1 MQATDSINLTTETA
15 HPHCAKASRYACY
28 PEPDHFSRSISS
40 ADYRQALED
49 SNRLPIPAQLALHL
63 ELPADWSALQ
73 TEMALVGRYLDA
85 DRQVRMINV
94 QCNQTRLPSSLLGA
108 LQQHFDL
115 SLVDTVTLAC
125 KLEEESLPNLAQS
138 AQRGITRWS
147 LIVPCQPNRLLD
159 AVVAM
164 ADDQGIEDI
173 HLDLLYGLP
182 NQSVRDSLAGIEQ
195 ALKLAPHSLT
205 LHNAHH
211 PSARIRRLM
220 ATPTVHTAPNTD
232 VDVDAEQTMRDR
244 GMTLAQQHGYHYIG
258 LDCLARADTALASA
272 RREGRLQRCLQGYRV
287 GDEALDHIGLG
298 PAALSVVGDCL
309 VENQVRHSLWAQDL
323 ADGRLPIRRG
333 HLRDLDNR
341 VRAIVIDRLL
351 SDARVSFQHC
361 ERLFQFSFRPYFAQA
376 LQSLHA
382 IAGKLPNPGLH
393 IDDEQ
398 IRIDA
403 NALPL
408 LPSIA
413 AAFDRYAQTQRPLSR
428 IG

>member
-1 MQATDSINLTTETA
+1 MQATDSINLNTDKANT
-15 HPHCAKASRYACY
+15 HCAEASRYACY

-49 SNRLPIPAQLALHL
+49 SNHLPIPAQLALHL

-73 TEMALVGRYLDA
+73 TEMALIGRHLDA
-85 DRQVRMINV
+85 DRQVRLINV
-94 QCNQTRLPSSLLGA
+94 QCNQTRLPASLLEA

-115 SLVDTVTLAC
+115 SLLDAVTLAC
-125 KLEEESLPNLAQS
+125 KLEEESLSNLAQS

-147 LIVPCQPNRLLD
+147 LIAPCQPNRLLD
-159 AVVAM
+159 ATVAM
-164 ADDQGIEDI
+164 AEGQGIEHL
-173 HLDLLYGLP
+173 HLDLIYGLP
-182 NQSVRDSLAGIEQ
+182 NQSINDSNAGIEQ
-195 ALKLAPHSLT
+195 ALTLSPYSLT

-211 PSARIRRLM
+211 LPARIRRLVAM
-220 ATPTVHTAPNTD
+220 PAVHTAPNTN
-232 VDVDAEQTMRDR
+232 AEQAVREQ
-244 GMTLAQQHGYHYIG
+244 GIALAQQHGYHYIG
-258 LDCLARADTALASA
+258 LDCLARADTALARA
-272 RREGRLQRCLQGYRV
+272 RHEGRLQRCLQGYRV
-287 GDEALDHIGLG
+287 ADEPLDHIGLG

-309 VENQVRHSLWAQDL
+309 VENHVRHGLWAQDL
-323 ADGRLPIRRG
+323 ANGRLPIRRG

-382 IAGKLPNPGLH
+382 MSHTLPTPGLH

-398 IRIDA
+398 IRVDP

-413 AAFDRYAQTQRPLSR
+413 AAFDRYAQTQQPLSR